1 MIVMKKFLLGTTGLV
16 GAAVLF
22 SSAASAAETPK
33 VTVGGFIDFQ
43 AGIMSDDLDAAQRGY
58 GFRNDTEVNISVDAK
73 TDSGLGYGAVI
84 DLEADVTADADAQG
98 LNASRTYI
106 YLDGNWGRFELG
118 SNNTSI
124 EALKVDATN
133 IARGSGGIHGG
144 WWYFANHPAAFGG
157 GAYIT
162 SAALPQDHGSMF
174 VAGGETTDNTTKIT
188 YYSPRFSGFQLGVS
202 YSPDGTDKGQTLT
215 RTDAAAGFGDIFD
228 IGLNYENQWDEI
240 SLAAAITGEWG
251 DSDTSAVEDIGAW
264 NIGAA
269 LGYMGFHVAA
279 SYGDWDDSMMA
290 TAGGGDSDY
299 WTLGAA
305 YDFGQFGASVTYLDS
320 DVDLAGVAGDND
332 FDNLVIGADYE
343 LAPGLTPYV
352 EVSFYDFE
360 APGTAVAG
368 DNDGNVFLLGTLL
381 SF

>member
-1 MIVMKKFLLGTTGLV
+1 MKKFLLGTTGLV

-22 SSAASAAETPK
+22 SSAASAGETPK

-58 GFRNDTEVNISVDAK
+58 GFRNDTEVNISVDGK

-84 DLEADVTADADAQG
+84 DLEADVTADADNQG

-118 SNNTSI
+118 SNNTAI
-124 EALKVDATN
+124 EALKVDASN

-144 WWYFANHPAAFGG
+144 WWYFANHPSAFAPAGTSLP
-157 GAYIT
+157 YIT
-162 SAALPQDHGSMF
+162 SAALPMDHGSMF

-202 YSPDGTDKGQTLT
+202 YSPDGTDRGQTLT
-215 RTDAAAGFGDIFD
+215 RTDAGFGFGDIFD
-228 IGLNYENQWDEI
+228 VGVNYENQWDEI
-240 SLAAAITGEWG
+240 SFSAALTGEWG

-269 LGYMGFHVAA
+269 LGYMGFQVAA
-279 SYGDWDDSMMA
+279 SYGDWDDSMMPSA
-290 TAGGGDSDY
+290 SNGDSDY

-320 DVDLAGVAGDND
+320 NVEVGTADNE
-332 FDNLVIGADYE
+332 FDNIVIGADYE

-352 EVSFYDFE
+352 EASFYDFE
-360 APGTAVAG
+360 ANGTGVG
-368 DNDGNVFLLGTLL
+368 DNDGSVFILGTLL